1 MSNND
6 DSQHVGMSNLRKEDD
21 GYLAIK
27 HYAPNQFTLING
39 DHYEGSIA
47 LFKHDVYTNLVPS
60 HFADLTES
68 HFRKWLSLKPE
79 MILIGTGS
87 KHLFLT
93 PEQVAYFYS
102 KGVGI
107 ETMKTDSAC
116 RTYSVIA
123 GEMRNGLAILFPI
136 TEE

>member
-6 DSQHVGMSNLRKEDD
+6 DSPHVGMSNLRKEDV

-27 HYAPNQFTLING
+27 KYSSNEFTLINNEV
-39 DHYEGSIA
+39 YEGAIA
-47 LFKHDVYTNLVPS
+47 LYKDNVYTNLMPEN
-60 HFADLTES
+60 FADLTES

-79 MILIGTGS
+79 MILIGTGDQ
-87 KHLFLT
+87 HLFLT
-93 PEQVAYFYS
+93 PEQMAYFYT
-102 KGVGI
+102 KGVGV

-123 GEMRNGLAILFPI
+123 GEMRNALAILFPI
-136 TEE
+136 KE

>member
-1 MSNND
+1 MSQND
-6 DSQHVGMSNLRKEDD
+6 ESQHIGTSNLRKEDE
-21 GYLAIK
+21 GFLAVK
-27 HYAPNQFTLING
+27 KYDVNKFTLIDG
-39 DHYEGSIA
+39 ETYEGAIA
-47 LFKHDVYTNLVPS
+47 LYKGKVYTDIMPAS
-60 HFADLTES
+60 FDEITET

-87 KHLFLT
+87 SHFFLK
-93 PEQVAYFYS
+93 PEQVAYFYA

-107 ETMKTDSAC
+107 ETMRTDSAC

-136 TEE
+136 ME